1 MTQIIVIFIY
11 ITKLLHK
18 KIIVNSDKN
27 IILVIQL
34 AHNSWATLK
43 KLRGRM
49 NNRQLKKIYYIIII
63 EMWQYSVKEE
73 RMLQIQLDINQINR
87 LKFYNKF
94 LKWMFY

>member
-34 AHNSWATLK
+34 AHNS
-43 KLRGRM
+43 
-49 NNRQLKKIYYIIII
+49 
-63 EMWQYSVKEE
+63 
-73 RMLQIQLDINQINR
+73 
-87 LKFYNKF
+87 
-94 LKWMFY
+94 